1 MSTAPWV
8 VLLLLVGACQ
18 HIDEAGPQLSVP
30 TLVREKNYQLN
41 EPQYAYVGAPMIR
54 VKDYHAIR
62 NIQDAAVASNDFTVS
77 PTVGFSKTGR
87 KGSSYK
93 IIGTTDYKGRTYRV
107 LQMERYGLM
116 LDENGTP
123 INSVIDLSSGLHNV
137 FVPSFSISPPDT
149 TFNVSSDTMV
159 DKGKPFTYYELLYSG
174 IEGNSL
180 RMVYHEYSPDNL
192 VRPAFVQE
200 LTYPVFQSE
209 LTFRNLKLEIL
220 SSDSQQVWFMVVD
233 DRGAS
238 AAPSSSMPTS
248 PSTSGPR
255 MASGIGSGVHGA
267 PFRRRRRRACFSP
280 EAICTANFRDGRYSG
295 SLWDGVGP
303 ATPGRAGEPASFP
316 ETAPSFAAGTTRG
329 SRMAPGRLPIR

>member
-1 MSTAPWV
+1 M
-8 VLLLLVGACQ
+8 Q
-18 HIDEAGPQLSVP
+18 
-30 TLVREKNYQLN
+30 EKNYQLN
-41 EPQYAYVGAPMIR
+41 EPQYAYVGAPMVR
-54 VKDYHAIR
+54 VKEYYTIR

-116 LDENGTP
+116 LDEDGTP

-149 TFNVSSDTMV
+149 TFNVLSDMMV

-174 IEGNSL
+174 IDGNSL
-180 RMVYHEYSPDNL
+180 RIAYHEYSPDNL

-238 AAPSSSMPTS
+238 AASTSSVPTS
-248 PSTSGPR
+248 PSTSGPST
-255 MASGIGSGVHGA
+255 ASGIGLGVHRP
-267 PFRRRRRRACFSP
+267 PFRRRRRRAPRPMPVLRWLTSDPSP
-280 EAICTANFRDGRYSG
+280 PARPPRVVLCSLRRRKQEFPSSRELLALRARTPRGWRPTDYSC
-295 SLWDGVGP
+295 LAV
-303 ATPGRAGEPASFP
+303 E
-316 ETAPSFAAGTTRG
+316 
-329 SRMAPGRLPIR
+329 

>member
-18 HIDEAGPQLSVP
+18 HIDEAGPQLSVS

-41 EPQYAYVGAPMIR
+41 EPQYAYVGAPMVR
-54 VKDYHAIR
+54 VKEYYTIR
-62 NIQDAAVASNDFTVS
+62 NMQNAAVASNDFTVS

-93 IIGTTDYKGRTYRV
+93 IIGTTDYNGRTYRV

-116 LDENGTP
+116 LDEDGTP
-123 INSVIDLSSGLHNV
+123 INSVIDLSSGLRNV
-137 FVPSFSISPPDT
+137 FIPSFSISPPDM
-149 TFNVSSDTMV
+149 TFNVLSDMMV

-174 IEGNSL
+174 IDGSSL
-180 RMVYHEYSPDNL
+180 RIAYHEYSPDNL

-238 AAPSSSMPTS
+238 AASTSSVPMS

-255 MASGIGSGVHGA
+255 MASGIGSGVHGP
-267 PFRRRRRRACFSP
+267 PFGRRRRRACFFPRSHLHR
-280 EAICTANFRDGRYSG
+280 E
-295 SLWDGVGP
+295 L
-303 ATPGRAGEPASFP
+303 PGRPFQRIALG
-316 ETAPSFAAGTTRG
+316 
-329 SRMAPGRLPIR
+329 